1 MRRIIITVSCLVL
14 LFSVCFFSPSHATLR
29 HLSSGLLNVEAD
41 SLKAFAADPAGN
53 LYLVVWRPGPPRYA
67 LVKLDADQIVLWELP
82 LQIDWDTRI
91 AMSTAGDGGVVLAGG
106 FRGAVDFG
114 GGPMTAF
121 GSFPAYDVFVVKLS
135 PDGAVRWQ
143 NRYGWDGAQCAR
155 DVVVDGNGDIIL
167 TGVFA
172 GVVNFGT
179 LQFRARGIDGFLL
192 KLSGAGE
199 VKWAQVVG
207 GNGLQYG
214 LAVRVDHG
222 NRIGLAIRIQSGATG
237 LGSAFYSNAGET
249 DVLLAVFD
257 GNGTCRWSRHA
268 GTPRWEEA
276 TDIAFDADDNLL
288 ACGVMADSLNLG
300 GATLPAPGPSGAEF
314 LASYD
319 SLGVH
324 RWSTTR
330 ADTGVRASSLS
341 VDASGNPWFLLGGAR
356 DDIWRSLPDQLTL
369 VATDASG
376 GPIISRLLGNMQAVV
391 HMDADRV
398 QVVCAQQAAVDFG
411 GGTVPVVSPRRLS
424 MATYSLREMHV
435 SVDSLEARP
444 SERGIE
450 LHWDVVSTEPLGSY
464 YLSRRIDRSGLVL
477 LHTGAAATGPMS
489 FLDTGTQPGHMHTY
503 RIVLATDAGDE
514 VYSDDVSV
522 SVPGTTPAPA
532 SLEQNAP
539 NPFNPLTTFGYSLS
553 APAHV
558 TIVIYDTRGAVVA
571 RLEQGTQ
578 PAGRHTASWGG
589 HNMRGELVASGV
601 YYYRLEGV
609 PGVGARKMLLL
620 K

>member
-1 MRRIIITVSCLVL
+1 MRRITTVTCLVIL
-14 LFSVCFFSPSHATLR
+14 LSVFLSSPSTATLR

-41 SLKAFAADPAGN
+41 SLKAFAADRAGN
-53 LYLVVWRPGPPRYA
+53 LFLVVWRPAPPRYTV
-67 LVKLDADQIVLWELP
+67 VKLDADQLVVWELP
-82 LQIDWDTRI
+82 VQIGWDTRI
-91 AMSTAGDGGVVLAGG
+91 AMSATGDGGVVLAGG
-106 FRGAVDFG
+106 FRGTADFG
-114 GGPMTAF
+114 GGPMTAY
-121 GSFPAYDVFVVKLS
+121 GSFTAYDVFIVKLS

-143 NRYGWDGAQCAR
+143 SRHGWDGAQSAR
-155 DVVVDGNGDIIL
+155 DVAVDGNGDIIV
-167 TGVFA
+167 TGTLA
-172 GVVNFGT
+172 GVVNFGN
-179 LQFRARGIDGFLL
+179 LQLRGRGVDGFLL
-192 KLSGAGE
+192 KLGGDGE
-199 VKWAQVVG
+199 AVWAQTVG
-207 GNGLQYG
+207 GIGSQQG
-214 LAVRVDHG
+214 LAVRVDHE
-222 NRIGLAIRIQSGATG
+222 NRIGLAIRIQSGAIG
-237 LGSAFYSNAGET
+237 LGNAFYYHAGEA
-249 DVLLAVFD
+249 DVMLAVYD
-257 GNGTCRWSRHA
+257 GNGAVRWSRQA
-268 GTPRWEEA
+268 ATPRWEEA
-276 TDIAFDADDNLL
+276 TDITFDADDNLL

-330 ADTGVRASSLS
+330 TDYGVRGSSLGM
-341 VDASGNPWFLLGGAR
+341 DAGGNSWFLAGGQR

-369 VATDASG
+369 VATDAAG
-376 GPIISRLLGNMQAVV
+376 GPIVSRLLGDVQAVA

-398 QVVCAQQAAVDFG
+398 QVMCAQQAAVDFG
-411 GGTVPVVSPRRLS
+411 GGAVPVVSPRRLS

-435 SVDSLEARP
+435 SIDSLEARS
-444 SERGIE
+444 SEDGVE

-489 FLDTGTQPGHMHTY
+489 FIDTGTQPGHVHTY
-503 RIVLATDAGDE
+503 RIVVATDAGAE
-514 VYSDDVSV
+514 VYSDDVSI
-522 SVPGTTPAPA
+522 SVPGAAPTPA

-589 HNMRGELVASGV
+589 HNMRGEFVASGV